1 MSEIRTWL
9 RLSVFGVLLLTGA
22 LVVIFVPMPDVAQVR
37 SWARDSGMWF
47 PLLFGLGYVV
57 ATLLLVPRTLL
68 SAMAGLVF
76 GMANGVALA
85 WISALAGAIAGFW
98 IGRWLGRDGVA
109 RLAGRHLDRLDD
121 LVVRHGVFA
130 VLTARLAPMVP
141 CAAVNYGSGLT
152 AVRFWP
158 YTLATAVGIVPG
170 TVVYVAVGA
179 YAAHL
184 DTWWLMLF
192 TAALLGLAAAGGL
205 YSRRRE
211 RSTSRAA

>member
-1 MSEIRTWL
+1 MSEIRTWW
-9 RLSVFGVLLLTGA
+9 RLSAFGALLLTGV

-37 SWARDSGMWF
+37 SWAGDSGMWF

-76 GMANGVALA
+76 SLTSGLVLV
-85 WISALAGAIAGFW
+85 WVSALVGAIAGFW

-158 YTLATAVGIVPG
+158 YTLATAIGIVPG
-170 TVVYVAVGA
+170 TVVYVGLGS

-184 DTWWLMLF
+184 DNWWLVLF
-192 TAALLGLAAAGGL
+192 AGALLGLTAAGGV
-205 YSRRRE
+205 YAKRRE
-211 RSTSRAA
+211 SPTSRTT